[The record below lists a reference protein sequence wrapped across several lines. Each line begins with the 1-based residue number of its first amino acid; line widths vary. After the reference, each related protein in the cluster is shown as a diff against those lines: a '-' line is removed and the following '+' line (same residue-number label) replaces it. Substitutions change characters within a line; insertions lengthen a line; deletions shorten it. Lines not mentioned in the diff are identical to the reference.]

1 MREQRAFKTEGI
13 ILKRSNY
20 GEADKIL
27 TVYTKYH
34 GKVRAIAK
42 GVRKL
47 TSRKAGSLELF
58 NHTVLFLVKGKNMD
72 IITETQC
79 INLFK
84 SWRRNL
90 NKVGLAYYFC
100 ELVDKLTPDNQ
111 PNQIVF
117 DILKEHLETMDSQ
130 DNFSLVRGFEEKI
143 LHELGFGVPEIFAK
157 TSGSLRVYI
166 ESIIEK
172 KLNSPK
178 ILKQL

>member
-1 MREQRAFKTEGI
+1 MREQRTFKTEGI

-27 TVYTKYH
+27 TIYTKYH
-34 GKVRAIAK
+34 GKIRAIAK
-42 GVRKL
+42 GVRKI

-58 NHTVLFLVKGKNMD
+58 NHTVLFLVKGKNLD

-84 SWRRNL
+84 PWRRNL

-111 PNQIVF
+111 PGQIVF
-117 DILKEHLETMDSQ
+117 DLLKEYLGMMNSL
-130 DNFSLVRGFEEKI
+130 DNFSLVRGFEEKL
-143 LHELGFGVPEIFAK
+143 LHELGFGVPEVFAK
-157 TSGSLRVYI
+157 TSGSLKIYI

-172 KLNSPK
+172 RLNSPK

>member
-1 MREQRAFKTEGI
+1 MREQKAFKTEGI

-27 TVYTKYH
+27 TIYTKYH
-34 GKVRAIAK
+34 GKIRVIAK
-42 GVRKL
+42 GIRKI

-58 NHTVLFLVKGKNMD
+58 NHAVLFIIKGKNLD
-72 IITETQC
+72 IVTETQGL
-79 INLFK
+79 NLFK
-84 SWRRNL
+84 SWRGNL

-117 DILKEHLETMDSQ
+117 MILKEHLEQMNFK
-130 DNFSLVRGFEEKI
+130 DNLSLVRGFEEKL
-143 LHELGFGVPEIFAK
+143 LHELGFGVPENFAK
-157 TSGSLRVYI
+157 NPGSLRFYI

>member
-1 MREQRAFKTEGI
+1 MREQKTFKTEGI
-13 ILKRSNY
+13 ILKRNNY
-20 GEADKIL
+20 GEADKII

-34 GKVRAIAK
+34 GKIRAIAK

-58 NHTVLFLVKGKNMD
+58 NHTVLFIVKGKNLD
-72 IITETQC
+72 IVTEAQG

-84 SWRRNL
+84 SWRKSL

-117 DILKEHLETMDSQ
+117 NLLEEYFKTMNLK
-130 DNFSLVRGFEEKI
+130 DNFSLVREFEEK
-143 LHELGFGVPEIFAK
+143 LLNELGFGVPEVFAK
-157 TSGSLRVYI
+157 TPGSLRVYI